1 MTQRLATYGT
11 LGPGRSN
18 HHRVADLPGRWL
30 AGTVRGRLLAIGW
43 GAAQGFPGIVLD
55 PSADD
60 VAVAVLE
67 SDGLADRWPHLD
79 AFEGPSYV
87 RTLVDVQ
94 TAEGLLPAY
103 IYALSD
109 DAVARSS

>member
-18 HHRVADLPGRWL
+18 HHHVADLAGRWV

-55 PSADD
+55 PSADE
-60 VAVAVLE
+60 VPVEVLE

-87 RTLVDVQ
+87 RTPTTVQ
-94 TAEGLLPAY
+94 TVDGPLTAY
-103 IYALSD
+103 IYTLAD
-109 DAVARSS
+109 EAVARSS